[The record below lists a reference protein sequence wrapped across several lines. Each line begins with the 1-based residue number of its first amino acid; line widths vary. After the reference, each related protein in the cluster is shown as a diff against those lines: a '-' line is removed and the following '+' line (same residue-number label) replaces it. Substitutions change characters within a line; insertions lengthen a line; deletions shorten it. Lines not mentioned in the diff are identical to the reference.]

1 MKTYIYDWEHFDDT
15 GMIHMYA
22 DREALQILIEY
33 YNVKIAAL
41 VQDKTVDEITENI
54 KEVKRMCSERQAII
68 DKLKEGNEDDKEV

>member
-54 KEVKRMCSERQAII
+54 KEVKRMCSERQDII

>member
-41 VQDKTVDEITENI
+41 VQDKSVDEICENI
-54 KEVKRMCSERQAII
+54 MEVKRMCSERQDII